1 MDQPRSP
8 GERASKSTCVVTQD
22 VEYFF
27 DSATGGYTHP
37 HPSGASPPALS
48 PPTLKSKQ
56 QRENQSYIGI
66 LVILFS
72 CWRTDHEPP
81 DCNLFRALVWGKTL
95 IVSMGVEK
103 VQGSKSSLG
112 SVKAD
117 AVSLSLWKSSGN
129 LSVVFWGREK
139 GEKKHVELECRN
151 KMIEWDEE
159 SQC

>member
-1 MDQPRSP
+1 
-8 GERASKSTCVVTQD
+8 
-22 VEYFF
+22 
-27 DSATGGYTHP
+27 
-37 HPSGASPPALS
+37 
-48 PPTLKSKQ
+48 
-56 QRENQSYIGI
+56 
-66 LVILFS
+66 
-72 CWRTDHEPP
+72 
-81 DCNLFRALVWGKTL
+81 
-95 IVSMGVEK
+95 MGVEK